1 MNQKHIKINNIFYS
15 FKLNGLN
22 SINKKMNYLY
32 SYQQIRKWKFVSRC
46 VREELMNSS
55 LPFSNLKEKHNY
67 KKLII
72 SIGFYFIL
80 NEKKEIVSVKSLFFL
95 DKYQNA
101 STAII
106 LVNDRFLEIE
116 FTPDFFKLTE
126 QEIKTFI
133 HHHLKTQSATKLSLR
148 ITLTVSA
155 INNPETY
162 KILKKIKNRIF
173 PNEDQKENNKI
184 LKTCSNNIKKHHD
197 FFIFFFSLLLKH
209 GLSNKKII
217 KSIDIHYCIYNENF
231 IKWQICLKLL
241 NNNNNINIEKWS
253 KKYELKDNDMES
265 FINSLCDSSIIDEV
279 FKDYEIEKMN
289 DDDLKMLIQFSNI
302 NCY

>member
-116 FTPDFFKLTE
+116 FTPDFLKLTA

-133 HHHLKTQSATKLSLR
+133 HHHLKTQSAKKLSLR

-162 KILKKIKNRIF
+162 QILKKIKNRIL

-197 FFIFFFSLLLKH
+197 FFQFFFLLLLKN
-209 GLSNKKII
+209 GLFNNEII
-217 KSIDIHYCIYNENF
+217 KSLQIHYYITNEDL

-241 NNNNNINIEKWS
+241 NNKNIIEKWS
-253 KKYELKDNDMES
+253 NIYELRIDDMEGL
-265 FINSLCDSSIIDEV
+265 INSLCDSSIVDEV

>member
-116 FTPDFFKLTE
+116 FTPDFLKLTA

-133 HHHLKTQSATKLSLR
+133 HHHLKTQSAKKLSLR

-162 KILKKIKNRIF
+162 QILKKIKNRIL

-197 FFIFFFSLLLKH
+197 FFQFFFLLLLKN
-209 GLSNKKII
+209 GLFNNEII
-217 KSIDIHYCIYNENF
+217 KSLQIHYYITNEDL

-241 NNNNNINIEKWS
+241 NNKNIIEKWS
-253 KKYELKDNDMES
+253 NIYELRIDDMEGL
-265 FINSLCDSSIIDEV
+265 INSLCDSSIVDEV

-289 DDDLKMLIQFSNI
+289 DDDLKMLIQFPNI

>member
-95 DKYQNA
+95 DKYKNA
-101 STAII
+101 STANI

-116 FTPDFFKLTE
+116 FTPDFLKLTA

-133 HHHLKTQSATKLSLR
+133 HHHLKTQSAKKLSLR

-162 KILKKIKNRIF
+162 QILKKIKNRIL

-197 FFIFFFSLLLKH
+197 FFQFFFLLLLKN
-209 GLSNKKII
+209 GLFNNEII
-217 KSIDIHYCIYNENF
+217 KSLQIHYYITNEDL

-241 NNNNNINIEKWS
+241 NNKNIIEKWS
-253 KKYELKDNDMES
+253 NIYELRIDDMEGL
-265 FINSLCDSSIIDEV
+265 INSLCDSSIVDEV

-289 DDDLKMLIQFSNI
+289 DDDLKMLIQFPNI

>member
-1 MNQKHIKINNIFYS
+1 MNQKHIKISNVFYS

-22 SINKKMNYLY
+22 NIDEKMNYLY

-46 VREELMNSS
+46 IREELMYSS

-95 DKYQNA
+95 EKYKKA
-101 STAII
+101 LTANI

-116 FTPDFFKLTE
+116 FTPDFFKLTA

-133 HHHLKTQSATKLSLR
+133 HHHLKTQSAKKLSLR
-148 ITLTVSA
+148 ITLTVPV
-155 INNPETY
+155 IKNHEMHP
-162 KILKKIKNRIF
+162 ILRKIKNSVF
-173 PNEDQKENNKI
+173 PNNNQKENNKI
-184 LKTCSNNIKKHHD
+184 LKACSNNIKKHHD
-197 FFIFFFSLLLKH
+197 FFQFFFLLLLKN
-209 GLSNKKII
+209 GLFNNEII
-217 KSIDIHYCIYNENF
+217 KPLKIHYSITNEDF

-241 NNNNNINIEKWS
+241 NNNNIIEKWS
-253 KKYELKDNDMES
+253 NIYELRIDDMEN
-265 FINSLCDSSIIDEV
+265 FINSLCDSSIVDRV
-279 FKDYEIEKMN
+279 FKNYEIDKMN
-289 DDDLKMLIQFSNI
+289 DDDLKMLIQFSNM
-302 NCY
+302 NHY

>member
-1 MNQKHIKINNIFYS
+1 MNQKHIKISNVFYS

-22 SINKKMNYLY
+22 NIDEKMNYLY

-55 LPFSNLKEKHNY
+55 FPFSNLKEKHNY

-95 DKYQNA
+95 DKYKNA
-101 STAII
+101 STANI

-116 FTPDFFKLTE
+116 FTPDFFKLTA

-133 HHHLKTQSATKLSLR
+133 HHHLKTQSSKKLSLR
-148 ITLTVSA
+148 ITLTVPV
-155 INNPETY
+155 IKNHEMHP
-162 KILKKIKNRIF
+162 ILRKIKNSVL

-197 FFIFFFSLLLKH
+197 FFQFFFLLLLKN
-209 GLSNKKII
+209 GLFNNEII
-217 KSIDIHYCIYNENF
+217 ESLQIHYHITNEDF

-241 NNNNNINIEKWS
+241 NNKNIIEKWS
-253 KKYELKDNDMES
+253 NKYELRIDDMEG
-265 FINSLCDSSIIDEV
+265 FINSLCDSSIVDRI

>member
-116 FTPDFFKLTE
+116 FTPDFLKLTA

-133 HHHLKTQSATKLSLR
+133 HHHLKTQSAKKLSLR
-148 ITLTVSA
+148 ITLTVST

-162 KILKKIKNRIF
+162 QILKKIKNRIL

-197 FFIFFFSLLLKH
+197 FFQFFFLLLLKN
-209 GLSNKKII
+209 GLFNNEII
-217 KSIDIHYCIYNENF
+217 KSLQIHYYITNEDL

-241 NNNNNINIEKWS
+241 NNKNIIEKWS
-253 KKYELKDNDMES
+253 NIYELRIDDMEGL
-265 FINSLCDSSIIDEV
+265 INSLCDSSIVDEV

>member
-133 HHHLKTQSATKLSLR
+133 HHHLKTQSAKKLSLR

-162 KILKKIKNRIF
+162 QILKKIKNRIL

-197 FFIFFFSLLLKH
+197 FFQFFFLLLLKN
-209 GLSNKKII
+209 GLFNNEII
-217 KSIDIHYCIYNENF
+217 KSLQIHYYITNEDL

-241 NNNNNINIEKWS
+241 NNKNIIEKWS
-253 KKYELKDNDMES
+253 NIYELRIDDMEGL
-265 FINSLCDSSIIDEV
+265 INSLCDSSIVDEV

>member
-116 FTPDFFKLTE
+116 FTPDFLKLTA

-133 HHHLKTQSATKLSLR
+133 HHHLKTQSAKKLSLR

-197 FFIFFFSLLLKH
+197 FFQFFFLLLLKN
-209 GLSNKKII
+209 GLFNNEII
-217 KSIDIHYCIYNENF
+217 KSLQIHYYITNEDL

-241 NNNNNINIEKWS
+241 NNKNIIEKWS
-253 KKYELKDNDMES
+253 NIYELRIDDMEGL
-265 FINSLCDSSIIDEV
+265 INSLCDSSIVDEV